1 MLSHV
6 NMDKC
11 SHYYFSVFLSIE
23 QKADFQVLWRCQMFF
38 ILELLED
45 SVCVHI
51 CVCML
56 THTTDQSCLW
66 ILMQNPSMKYHQIK
80 CSSTLNNYH
89 DEVGYITGM
98 WAWCNTGESS
108 LQKRKLYMVISTGA
122 KNALLKFNIQWY
134 IDWVSGYLTVYIC
147 QNSLSCIL

>member
-1 MLSHV
+1 MFTLLFQCFSKHRAKSRLSGFV
-6 NMDKC
+6 KMPN
-11 SHYYFSVFLSIE
+11 
-23 QKADFQVLWRCQMFF
+23 VLHTGTSGR
-38 ILELLED
+38 L
-45 SVCVHI
+45 CVHI

-147 QNSLSCIL
+147 QNSLSFIL